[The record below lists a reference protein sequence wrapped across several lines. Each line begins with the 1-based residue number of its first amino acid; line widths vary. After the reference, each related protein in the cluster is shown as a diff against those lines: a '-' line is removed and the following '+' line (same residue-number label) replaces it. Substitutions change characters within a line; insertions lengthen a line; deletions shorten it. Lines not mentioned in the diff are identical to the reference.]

1 MPEYDVYRRY
11 RGGIIMRLEKLLS
24 RLSYTV
30 VCGDVEVD
38 ISDVIYDSRKVCRG
52 CVFVCLEGASFDG
65 HDFAQAAIDAGAA
78 AVVAGRDIKAEGAAV
93 IRVDDT
99 RKALAFM
106 SAEYFGRPADT
117 LTTIG
122 ITGTKGKTTT
132 ACMIRSILEVA
143 GMKTGVI
150 GTLGIII
157 GDKLIKT
164 ANTTPESYEIQKAM
178 RQMIDEGCKCVVMEA
193 SSLGLKWHRTDG
205 FCFDYGLFTNF
216 SHDHIGGVEH
226 ADMEEYA
233 QCKAMLF
240 RQCLTGIMNIDDPA
254 YTKMLEDHTCR
265 VETFGFSDKAELRA
279 SDDKLVSRAGYLGV
293 GFKISGKVDMT
304 VSAAIPGKFN
314 VYNALAAIAV
324 CLDIGADKQAIVEGL
339 DKVRVKGRVEPVPIA
354 ADFTLLIDYAHNAL
368 SMENILTTLRE
379 YKPERLIT
387 LFGAGGNRPR
397 DRRYEMGEISGR
409 LSDLSVI
416 TEDNSRFENV
426 MDIIDDIRT
435 GIDRTGGK
443 YVVIPDRTDAIRYCL
458 ENGRKGDIIVL
469 AGKGHED
476 YQDKNG
482 VKTHYDEREVIAGL
496 IAEGVLE
503 KNSKGE
509 ET

>member
-1 MPEYDVYRRY
+1 MK
-11 RGGIIMRLEKLLS
+11 LEELLS
-24 RLSYTV
+24 EVSYTV
-30 VCGDVEVD
+30 LSGDTDME
-38 ISDVIYDSRKVCRG
+38 ISDVIYDSRRVCRD
-52 CVFVCLEGASFDG
+52 CVFVCLAGASFDG
-65 HDFAQAAIDAGAA
+65 HDFAQKAADAGAA
-78 AVVAGRDIKAEGAAV
+78 AVVVGRDVAVTGAAV
-93 IRVDDT
+93 IKVDDT
-99 RKALAFM
+99 RRALAFM
-106 SAEYFGRPADT
+106 SAAYFGAPAKE

-132 ACMIRSILEVA
+132 ACMIRSILESA

-164 ANTTPESYEIQKAM
+164 ANTTPESYEIQRAM
-178 RQMIDEGCKCVVMEA
+178 RRMIDEGCKCVVMEA

-205 FCFDYGLFTNF
+205 FVFDYGIFTNF

-240 RQCLTGIMNIDDPA
+240 RQCRTGIMNIDDPA
-254 YTKMLEDHTCR
+254 CGKMLEGSTCR
-265 VETFGFSDKAELRA
+265 VETFGLSEKAELRA
-279 SDDKLVSRAGYLGV
+279 SDDELVSKAGYLGV
-293 GFKISGKVDMT
+293 RFKVSGRLDMT
-304 VSAAIPGKFN
+304 VSAAVPGKFN

-324 CLDIGADKQAIVEGL
+324 CLDAGADKQAIEDGL
-339 DKVRVKGRVEPVPIA
+339 NGFKVKGRVEPVPIS

-368 SMENILTTLRE
+368 SMENILSTLRE

-397 DRRYEMGEISGR
+397 DRRFEMGEISGR
-409 LSDLSVI
+409 MSDLSVI

-426 MDIIDDIRT
+426 MDIIEDIKT
-435 GIDRTGGK
+435 GINKTGGK
-443 YVVIPDRTDAIRYCL
+443 FVVVPDRTDAIRYCL

-482 VKTHYDEREVIAGL
+482 VKTHYDEREVIAQL
-496 IAEGVLE
+496 IAEGILD
-503 KNSKGE
+503 KKA
-509 ET
+509 